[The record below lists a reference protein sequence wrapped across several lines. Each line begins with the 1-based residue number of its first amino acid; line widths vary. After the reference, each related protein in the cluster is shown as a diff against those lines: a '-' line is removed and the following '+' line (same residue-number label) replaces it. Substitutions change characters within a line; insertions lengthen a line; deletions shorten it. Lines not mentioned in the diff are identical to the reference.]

1 MRHKDA
7 LIGMLRERHP
17 ESEVIDVRERTK
29 GRHMFEEYRYPGEF
43 EERSDVF
50 VTWMPPY
57 IGSAEHDCRVPCIEI
72 IRNLIDQVQVHVNC
86 GQEGA
91 LEEARRRLA
100 EAGVDLEKII
110 FTQFEDVN
118 FYDRDNGPNVMVDDR
133 GRRLLVNP
141 NWSYYGVYDPTEADC
156 VTSRQAGLH
165 NGLSLGI
172 YDIVSSDLVSEGG
185 DREFNGQGVL
195 IAIEDT
201 EVRKRNPQCT
211 KEQVEEEFKR
221 IYNLDKVIWI
231 PQPMLEDDDFRLGP
245 LDHKEDGT
253 PVFGMSFAAHAD
265 EMCRFIAGNKILL
278 AEVTDEEAAASECDR
293 ESKRRLDAAFDILS
307 RETDADGNPFEIVR
321 MPVSVP
327 IELVLNPG
335 DDDYDLYKGFI
346 DELGGCFMDGTPWPD
361 GPVHFY
367 AATSYCNFL
376 ICNGVVLGQRYYRE
390 GMDPI
395 IKEKDERARQI
406 LQECFPDRK
415 IVMIDSFALNLM
427 GGGVHCWTK
436 DVAAPFAAE

>member
-1 MRHKDA
+1 MYEK
-7 LIGMLRERHP
+7 
-17 ESEVIDVRERTK
+17 
-29 GRHMFEEYRYPGEF
+29 YRYPGEF

-57 IGSAEHDCRVPCIEI
+57 IGSDEFDSRVPCIDI
-72 IRNLIDQVQVHVNC
+72 IRNLVDEVQVHVNC

-91 LEEARRRLA
+91 LEEARARLA
-100 EAGVDLEKII
+100 EAGVDLDKII
-110 FTQFEDVN
+110 FTQFEDTN
-118 FYDRDNGPNVMVDDR
+118 FYHRDNGPNVMVDDE
-133 GRRLLVNP
+133 GNRLLVNT
-141 NWSYYGVYDPTEADC
+141 NWSFYGVYDPADPAMQ
-156 VTSRQAGLH
+156 TSRQAGLH
-165 NGLSLGI
+165 DGISLGI
-172 YDIVSSDLVSEGG
+172 DNIVGTELVSEGG
-185 DREFNGQGVL
+185 DREFNGRGVL

-201 EVRKRNPQCT
+201 EVRKRNPGWT
-211 KEQVEEEFKR
+211 KDQVEAELKR
-221 IYNLDKVIWI
+221 LFNVEKIIWL
-231 PQPMLEDDDFRLGP
+231 PQPLLEDDDYRMGP

-265 EMCRFIAGNKILL
+265 EMCRFITPRKILL

-293 ESKRRLDAAFDILS
+293 ESKRRLDAAYEIL
-307 RETDADGNPFEIVR
+307 RNATDADGNAFEIVR

-327 IELVLNPG
+327 IELVIAPG
-335 DDDYDLYKGFI
+335 DDDYDLYRGFI
-346 DELGGCFMDGTPWPD
+346 DEMGGTFADGTPWPE

-376 ICNGVVLGQRYYRE
+376 ICNGVVLGQRYYRD
-390 GMDPI
+390 GMDLI
-395 IKEKDERARQI
+395 IKEKDERAERV

-436 DVAAPFAAE
+436 DVAAATPRV